1 MADSISFIQ
10 LFLKSCSK
18 DDLTPYF
25 SQNLFFF
32 LTKSSFG
39 VIDRGY
45 RSIIGKIRSYLLKF
59 NDCKHA
65 KHQLPSC
72 IRACANMTSPQ
83 GSQIL
88 THQTRLDSCFL
99 QTQRA
104 TFNEAP
110 QTLIQ
115 MKLTGPKGQ
124 LVLTFAYN
132 KLQLSLTD
140 RKQHLCALSNIV
152 PFGYNKL
159 QLLLTKNSLSVIS
172 QMLWYLATT
181 NYSSY

>member
-10 LFLKSCSK
+10 LFLKTCSK

-25 SQNLFFF
+25 SKNLFF
-32 LTKSSFG
+32 LPNLLLVLQIEGTGLLLEKM
-39 VIDRGY
+39 
-45 RSIIGKIRSYLLKF
+45 RSYLLKF

-88 THQTRLDSCFL
+88 TNQTRLDSCFL

-110 QTLIQ
+110 QTSIEV
-115 MKLTGPKGQ
+115 KLTGLKGQ
-124 LVLTFAYN
+124 LVLF
-132 KLQLSLTD
+132 
-140 RKQHLCALSNIV
+140 
-152 PFGYNKL
+152 
-159 QLLLTKNSLSVIS
+159 LLIFSILKMPQN
-172 QMLWYLATT
+172 LAI
-181 NYSSY
+181 